1 MILINCGNDLLM
13 GPMIPFCGGQLP
25 RRLRRRGAEHWNVSW
40 IINLHGW
47 VNFFFLHFDRRVWF
61 AKNLRGIA
69 FRQLEEAISQ
79 FPWGCIQLWMRR
91 RYSNL
96 SSSIFIPV
104 FRAWNALCC
113 DLGLTVVFATKW
125 ATVNLFCDMIS
136 SSIVEGSSANRHPGG
151 ELQLNFKLQYQ
162 FYYYYNDYK
171 FLLFK
176 APWIKLLE

>member
-1 MILINCGNDLLM
+1 M

-25 RRLRRRGAEHWNVSW
+25 RRLRRRGAEHWSVSW
-40 IINLHGW
+40 IINLHSW
-47 VNFFFLHFDRRVWF
+47 VHFFSTLRSPSLVCKKFTGNCLLTAWGSNQPVSLRV
-61 AKNLRGIA
+61 
-69 FRQLEEAISQ
+69 
-79 FPWGCIQLWMRR
+79 IQLWMRR

-136 SSIVEGSSANRHPGG
+136 SSIVEGSSANRHSGG

-162 FYYYYNDYK
+162 F
-171 FLLFK
+171 
-176 APWIKLLE
+176 